1 MRARLFFSVI
11 LAFLS
16 FSVKAHSVTEEDGY
30 YKIEHTWPFEGKQCS
45 ISLNISTDLYN
56 YYQNDREHLVYR
68 YHFEDKEVPPNYFS
82 FILSENDRHVMQA
95 VAYEFSKNIEN
106 ECDRISMALSFVQS
120 LPYAFD
126 DDSKGVDEYVR
137 YPVETLVDGC
147 GDCEDKV
154 MLLSAL
160 LYEMD
165 VDFILLSLP
174 EHIAI
179 GVHCNKVKA
188 GHYLP
193 FRGKRYYYLET
204 TTECW
209 KIGQIPEDYQSAEME
224 AIPVDDTPNMLVKGI
239 RFESEPTSV
248 FEKTS
253 CSLQVDLHNLGPGK
267 VTELWLH
274 VRVVEKRKRNR
285 LLAEE
290 YYLLNDLQ
298 EGELRTETLSFKS
311 PIREHCVLQV
321 EILGAEIASQYYE
334 VGLDCTRMQK

>member
-1 MRARLFFSVI
+1 MRACFHLIVFLFVC
-11 LAFLS
+11 LS
-16 FSVKAHSVTEEDGY
+16 ASAHSVTEENSY
-30 YKIEHTWPFEGKQCS
+30 YRIEHTWPFEGKQCS
-45 ISLNISTDLYN
+45 ISLNISMDLYD

-68 YHFEDKEVPPNYFS
+68 YRFEDQEIPPNYFS
-82 FILSENDRHVMQA
+82 FILSENDRLVMQA
-95 VAYEFSKNIEN
+95 VAREFSKNIEN
-106 ECDRISMALSFVQS
+106 ECDRISLALSFVQS

-137 YPVETLVDGC
+137 YPIETLVDGC

-154 MLLSAL
+154 ILLSAL

-174 EHIAI
+174 EHIAV
-179 GVHCNKVKA
+179 GVHCDGVRA

-204 TTECW
+204 TTEGW
-209 KIGQIPEDYQSAEME
+209 EISQIPEDYQSAEME
-224 AIPVDDTPNMLVKGI
+224 AVPVDDTPNMLVKGI
-239 RFESEPTSV
+239 SFESEPTSV
-248 FEKTS
+248 FEKAS
-253 CSLQVDLHNLGPGK
+253 CSLQVELHNLGPGK
-267 VTELWLH
+267 MTELWLH

-298 EGELRTETLSFKS
+298 EGELRIETLSFKS
-311 PIREHCVLQV
+311 LIREHCVLQV
-321 EILGAEIASQYYE
+321 EIWDAEIEPQYYD
-334 VGLDCTRMQK
+334 VVLDCNRTQE